1 MDTRSIEITVTLSTG
16 KRVTSEV
23 DIEYTLERNYGA
35 DADGNR
41 GMDVTFCDG
50 LTIHNTEFADDDSLL
65 SADERIEAESL
76 LESEA
81 DKYI

>member
-1 MDTRSIEITVTLSTG
+1 MDSRSIEITVKLSTG
-16 KRVTSEV
+16 KSVTSEV
-23 DIEYTLERNYGA
+23 DIEYSLERNYGA

-50 LTIHNTEFADDDSLL
+50 ITIHNTEFADDDSML
-65 SADERIEAESL
+65 SADERIEAAQL

-81 DKYI
+81 EKYI

>member
-41 GMDVTFCDG
+41 GVDVTFCDG
-50 LTIHNTEFADDDSLL
+50 LTIHNTEFADDDSML
-65 SADERIEAESL
+65 SADERIEAEQL

-81 DKYI
+81 NKYI